1 MWSLGRWPSGMG
13 YYSHRRSP
21 REHSQSPFPSEVR
34 GYHAGSQ
41 GVYLHQTPN
50 LFIRLLASRT
60 TRKGSFYNYVKNFRC
75 FSSCFIV
82 TAIGAW
88 TDLAEE
94 IVSILGNLNTLK
106 LRTHSIVEER

>member
-13 YYSHRRSP
+13 YHSHRMNP
-21 REHSQSPFPSEVR
+21 RELSQSFSFEVR
-34 GYHAGSQ
+34 RYHAGSQ
-41 GVYLHQTPN
+41 EVYLHQTPN

-60 TRKGSFYNYVKNFRC
+60 TRKGFYDYVKNFRC

-88 TDLAEE
+88 TGLAEE
-94 IVSILGNLNTLK
+94 IVSFLGNLKPLK
-106 LRTHSIVEER
+106 FRTDSIVEER